1 VADKGLKKS
10 LYTSARLKKGE
21 VIYLETHF
29 NRYELFPLF
38 FLVLMIHSL
47 LLWTLFAFHVGLS
60 FHGTHCPFNFVT
72 SFHRYELCFNGDKPR
87 SIGLISNASDA
98 EPEKH
103 QNSSH
108 HSQNGDR
115 VSVDHELRDV
125 FRWSRCKKAMP
136 ESAMR
141 SIGIPLPADQLE
153 VFLASFVR
161 LKIVLAGRDTNIAIC
176 FPGDVAGVA
185 G

>member
-1 VADKGLKKS
+1 
-10 LYTSARLKKGE
+10 
-21 VIYLETHF
+21 
-29 NRYELFPLF
+29 
-38 FLVLMIHSL
+38 MIHSL
-47 LLWTLFAFHVGLS
+47 LLWTLFAFHVVLS

-115 VSVDHELRDV
+115 GSVDHELRDV

-176 FPGDVAGVA
+176 FLGDVAGVA

>member
-47 LLWTLFAFHVGLS
+47 LLWTLFAFHVVLS
-60 FHGTHCPFNFVT
+60 FHGTHCPSNFVT

-98 EPEKH
+98 EP
-103 QNSSH
+103 
-108 HSQNGDR
+108 
-115 VSVDHELRDV
+115 
-125 FRWSRCKKAMP
+125 
-136 ESAMR
+136 
-141 SIGIPLPADQLE
+141 
-153 VFLASFVR
+153 
-161 LKIVLAGRDTNIAIC
+161 
-176 FPGDVAGVA
+176 
-185 G
+185 